1 MLTFYPPLWWL
12 TAAFRPEVRSPELTW
27 LLNDIAWLQFI
38 GGVAILWTMYIA
50 VAVAAF
56 IDDAEQPTFPRWCRF
71 YSLFVLMGE
80 IPGQLLFLFKTGP
93 FAWNGLISF
102 WIAGTLFFSWFVV
115 IGVHIVKACHREQ
128 RQYQAST

>member
-38 GGVAILWTMYIA
+38 DGAAIIWTMYIA

-56 IDDAEQPTFPRWCRF
+56 IDDAEQPTFPR
-71 YSLFVLMGE
+71 
-80 IPGQLLFLFKTGP
+80 
-93 FAWNGLISF
+93 
-102 WIAGTLFFSWFVV
+102 
-115 IGVHIVKACHREQ
+115 
-128 RQYQAST
+128 